1 MQKNSENF
9 STKDI
14 MQLAKSPAGRELMS
28 LLRTEHADAMES
40 VTRSAQ
46 AGSIENAKAALAA
59 FLSDPKTQALLAKLQ
74 EESHG

>member
-14 MQLAKSPAGRELMS
+14 MQLAKSPAGRELMN
-28 LLRTEHADAMES
+28 LLRTEHGAAMEN

-46 AGSIENAKAALAA
+46 EGNMEAAKAALAS
-59 FLSDPKTQALLAKLQ
+59 FLSDPKTRALLQKLQ
-74 EESHG
+74 EEDHG